1 MILKGSQRGGA
12 GQLAAHLLNDHENDH
27 VTVVE
32 LKGFVSDD
40 LTGALQEAHAIA
52 NATQCQQFLFSLSLN
67 PPKGETCSIDDLIQA
82 ADRAEETLGL
92 TGQPRAVIVHE
103 KNGRRHAHVVW
114 SRIDSDELKAVP
126 MAFYKNRLAALSK
139 ELYLEHGWELPDGH
153 KQNGW
158 KNPLNFTLDE
168 WQQAKRLGLD
178 PRELKQLVRETWG
191 RSDSARAFKSGLE
204 DHGFTL
210 AKGDRR
216 GFVLVDIQGEVFS
229 LSRVVGLKTKEL
241 TARLGSPDNLP
252 TVGFVTEQN
261 TRLLTD
267 RTRELLAEARAQE
280 AKELQELEQ
289 KRRAVIEAQRAERS
303 KLQAAQ
309 DQRRILETR
318 ERQDRFRK
326 GVLGF
331 WDRMTGKAAEIKREN
346 EAQAFASY
354 KRDAE
359 QRERLFEA
367 QAQERQEIV
376 DQIDE
381 CRKAQRANRIQIA
394 GQMAF
399 LMGLERMEKAPV
411 SNSHLNRSLSI
422 ERDFM

>member
-1 MILKGSQRGGA
+1 
-12 GQLAAHLLNDHENDH
+12 
-27 VTVVE
+27 
-32 LKGFVSDD
+32 
-40 LTGALQEAHAIA
+40 LQEAHAIA